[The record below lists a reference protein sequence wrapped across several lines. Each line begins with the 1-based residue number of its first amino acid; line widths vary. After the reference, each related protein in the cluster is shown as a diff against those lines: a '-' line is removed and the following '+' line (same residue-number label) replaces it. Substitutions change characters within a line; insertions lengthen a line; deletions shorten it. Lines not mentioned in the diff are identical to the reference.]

1 MASRRVG
8 LWLIGA
14 FGGVGSTV
22 ALGLAC
28 LARKLSPP
36 TGLVT
41 ALPVCDGL
49 DLDGPADFVVG
60 GHDIRQSDF
69 RESVLGLNERSGV
82 FTARQIEACS
92 PELLAWSGN
101 VRPGTVIQSNDTI
114 RALADLPDV
123 QKVRSPREA
132 IDRVQADLRAFQA
145 KHKLDQV
152 VVVNVAST
160 EPPFELADEH
170 RRLETLEAALDRA
183 TPPALPASS
192 LYAYAAL
199 DAGLPYVNFTP
210 SLGTSCPAARR
221 TGPPA
226 GVPHGGQDGKTGETL
241 LKTVLAPMFA
251 ARHLDVLSWVGHNIL
266 GGGDGRTLNDPD
278 NKASKVRSKDAAL
291 AAILGYKPQTHVSIE
306 YVESLDDWK
315 TAWDHVHFAGFL
327 GTKMALQFTWQG
339 CDSVLAAPLVID
351 LARLALLAQRRGERG
366 VMAHLACFF
375 KSPMGTDEHDFFR
388 QWAAFAAVCRRPVSA
403 ESAFHRHLI
412 AGPGTFAAMR
422 RLADPAAVARP
433 LFGADEPSGF
443 GPDSEAARRREER
456 LKTVSVAGRSRP
468 SCPRAGGWTPTRS
481 GCRCRGTTR
490 RWNPTHRLV
499 LDGNPVPRRARRP
512 WLSQQVP
519 EFEGD
524 GVAMFDGER

>member
-28 LARKLSPP
+28 LARKLTPP

-49 DLDGPADFVVG
+49 DLDGAADFVVG
-60 GHDIRQSDF
+60 GHDIRAGDF
-69 RESVLGLNERSGV
+69 RDSVLGLNERSGV

-145 KHKLDQV
+145 RHKLDQV
-152 VVVNVAST
+152 VVINVAST
-160 EPPFELADEH
+160 EPPFELTDEH

-183 TPPALPASS
+183 TPPALPASG

-199 DAGLPYVNFTP
+199 DARLPYVNFTP
-210 SLGTSCPAARR
+210 SLGTSCPALDELARR
-221 TGPPA
+221 G

-291 AAILGYKPQTHVSIE
+291 AAILGYRPQTHVSIE

-315 TAWDHVHFAGFL
+315 TAWDHIHFAGFL

-375 KSPMGTDEHDFFR
+375 KSPLGTGEHDFFR
-388 QWAAFAAVCRRPVSA
+388 QWAAFERYARGDRPA
-403 ESAFHRHLI
+403 
-412 AGPGTFAAMR
+412 
-422 RLADPAAVARP
+422 
-433 LFGADEPSGF
+433 
-443 GPDSEAARRREER
+443 
-456 LKTVSVAGRSRP
+456 
-468 SCPRAGGWTPTRS
+468 
-481 GCRCRGTTR
+481 
-490 RWNPTHRLV
+490 
-499 LDGNPVPRRARRP
+499 
-512 WLSQQVP
+512 
-519 EFEGD
+519 
-524 GVAMFDGER
+524 